1 MADNWSSSVDLC
13 VELSRR
19 GSLGRDV
26 ERAIR
31 QAICDGLLAVGARLP
46 STRALAHDLGIARGT
61 VAGAY
66 AQLAVEGYI
75 RQRPG
80 AVSEVIWVPSA
91 AETPAASEPGQA
103 SSWDLRPG
111 APDSSGFPRQAWVRA
126 TRAVLQRL
134 PPDAFGYGSS
144 QGTIELRQALT
155 AYLGRARGVLT
166 SPERLMICS
175 GFTQALSLIC
185 EMLRLGGASA
195 VAMED
200 PCAPRY
206 RELVAGSGLR
216 IAGVPCDG
224 EGIQVAALK
233 SLNVQAVVVTP
244 AHQYPLGVTLSP
256 ARRNALT
263 EWARQRNALIIED
276 DYDGEFRFDRRPVGS
291 LQQMATDR
299 VLYVGT
305 ASKTL
310 APALRLG
317 WIALPATICPL
328 AVGIRERLDRGN
340 AALEQLVLADFISSG
355 ALDRHVRRMRGEY
368 RERRDYMAQVLARD
382 VPQVTVTGIAAGMH
396 ALVTVPGE
404 TKAQAVLTA
413 ARRHG
418 LLLHTLDEYW
428 HEPGPDHP
436 PAIVVGYGRPP
447 ANAFRSC
454 VSELSAVIAEAYAD
468 QAALARPHESA
479 APARHGPAACY

>member
-1 MADNWSSSVDLC
+1 MADDWSSSVDLC

-66 AQLAVEGYI
+66 AQLAAEGYI
-75 RQRPG
+75 RLRPG
-80 AVSEVIWVPSA
+80 AASEVIWVPSA
-91 AETPAASEPGQA
+91 AETPAAAEPSRA
-103 SSWDLRPG
+103 PRWDLRPG
-111 APDSSGFPRQAWVRA
+111 SPDSSSFPRQAWVRT
-126 TRAVLQRL
+126 TRSVFQRL
-134 PPDAFGYGSS
+134 PPDVFGYGSS
-144 QGTIELRQALT
+144 QGTIELRRALT
-155 AYLGRARGVLT
+155 AYLGRARGVRT

-185 EMLRLGGASA
+185 EVLRLSGARA

-206 RELVAGSGLR
+206 RELVTSSGLR
-216 IAGVPCDG
+216 IAGVPCDD
-224 EGIQVAALK
+224 EGVQVAALN
-233 SLNVQAVVVTP
+233 SLDVQAVIVTP

-291 LQQMATDR
+291 LQQMAADR

-317 WIALPATICPL
+317 WIALPAAIRPL
-328 AVGIRERLDRGN
+328 AVGIRDRLDRGN
-340 AALEQLVLADFISSG
+340 AGLEQLVLADFISSG
-355 ALDRHVRRMRGEY
+355 ALDRHVRHMRGEY
-368 RERRDYMAQVLARD
+368 RERRDYLVRVLARD
-382 VPQVTVTGIAAGMH
+382 VPQVAVTGIAAGMH

-404 TKAQAVLTA
+404 IQAQAVLTA
-413 ARRHG
+413 AKRHG

-428 HEPGPDHP
+428 HEPGPGHP
-436 PAIVVGYGRPP
+436 QAIVVGYGRPP

-454 VSELSAVIAEAYAD
+454 VSELAAVIAETYAGRP
-468 QAALARPHESA
+468 ALTCLHES
-479 APARHGPAACY
+479 APARHDLVAHQ

>member
-1 MADNWSSSVDLC
+1 MAEDWSSSVDLY

-31 QAICDGLLAVGARLP
+31 QAICDGRLAVGARLP
-46 STRALAHDLGIARGT
+46 STRALASDLGVARGT

-66 AQLAVEGYI
+66 AQLAAEGFI
-75 RQRPG
+75 TLRPG
-80 AVSEVIWVPSA
+80 AVSEVTWVPTA
-91 AETPAASEPGQA
+91 AETPAAPEPDRTPR
-103 SSWDLRPG
+103 WDLRPG
-111 APDSSGFPRQAWVRA
+111 SPDSSSFPRQAWVRT
-126 TRAVLQRL
+126 TRSVFQRL

-144 QGTIELRQALT
+144 QGTIELRRALT
-155 AYLGRARGVLT
+155 GYLGRARGVLT
-166 SPERLMICS
+166 SQERIMICS
-175 GFTQALSLIC
+175 GFTQALRLTC
-185 EMLRLGGASA
+185 EVLRLSGARS

-206 RELVAGSGLR
+206 RELVASSGLQVT
-216 IAGVPCDG
+216 GVPCDG
-224 EGIQVAALK
+224 EGIQVAALT
-233 SLNVQAVVVTP
+233 SLDVQAVIVTP

-263 EWARQRNALIIED
+263 EWARQRDALIIED

-291 LQQMATDR
+291 LQQMAADR

-317 WIALPATICPL
+317 WIALPAAIRPL
-328 AVGIRERLDRGN
+328 AAQIRERLDRGN

-355 ALDRHVRRMRGEY
+355 ALDRHVRRMRGAY
-368 RERRDYMAQVLARD
+368 RERRDHLVRVLARD
-382 VPQVTVTGIAAGMH
+382 APQVAVTGIAAGMH
-396 ALVTVPGE
+396 ALVTLPGE
-404 TKAQAVLTA
+404 PEARSVLAA
-413 ARRHG
+413 ARRRG
-418 LLLHTLDEYW
+418 LLLHTLEEYW
-428 HEPGPDHP
+428 HAPDAAHP
-436 PAIVVGYGRPP
+436 HAIVVGYGRPP

-454 VSELSAVIAEAYAD
+454 VGELAAVIAEACAG
-468 QAALARPHESA
+468 RPDPS
-479 APARHGPAACY
+479 